1 MNKFLRKSK
10 LTKHIDY
17 LFQSQWALVILSFF
31 IALAVV
37 SALCLLFGIYPQEL
51 MRPLFEGAIKGNAL
65 ELTIEQIAPLCL
77 TALALFV
84 PFAVG
89 FFNIGGEGQLW
100 VGALAAV
107 FVTLNYQ
114 GPPVLVIPLA
124 LLAAALAGVVVVI
137 IPLIIK
143 LKIGTVLEVTAT
155 IMANFICINFVI
167 AQYTG
172 VMKDP
177 GAFYGTTYPVPEMFR
192 LPVISL
198 GINFH
203 IGVLFAIIVAIGV
216 YLLIKHTVYGV
227 QLRAIGFNR
236 DFVRAAGISI
246 NKVVI
251 SATLGGAAIAGFAGG
266 VQVLGASFRVADGW
280 SLGWGWSGIAIA
292 FLSSGNALAIIVIA
306 FVFAILGTGAVY
318 MQALT
323 GVPSAL
329 VYVLQNLP
337 ILAFLSLKAWQLLR
351 KS

>member
-1 MNKFLRKSK
+1 MRKSK
-10 LTKHIDY
+10 LTDYIDWLY
-17 LFQSQWALVILSFF
+17 KSQWGIIILSLFF
-31 IALAVV
+31 SLVV
-37 SALCLLFGIYPQEL
+37 VLGMSLLFGVYPQEIML
-51 MRPLFEGAIKGNAL
+51 ALFEGAFKGGAL
-65 ELTIEQIAPLCL
+65 ESTIEQIAPFI
-77 TALALFV
+77 LASLAIFL
-84 PFAVG
+84 PMIAG
-89 FFNIGGEGQLW
+89 FWNIGGEGQIW

-107 FVTLNYQ
+107 FVTLNCQ
-114 GPPVLVIPLA
+114 GPPVLVILLA
-124 LLAAALAGVVVVI
+124 LLVAMLAGIVAVI
-137 IPLIIK
+137 IPLILK
-143 LKIGTVLEVTAT
+143 LKMGGSTEVTAT
-155 IMANFICINFVI
+155 IMANFICIYFTQ
-167 AQYTG
+167 AMFTS
-172 VMKDP
+172 VMRDP

-216 YLLIKHTVYGV
+216 YLLIKHTVYGI

-306 FVFAILGTGAVY
+306 FVFAILGTGSVY

-323 GVPSAL
+323 GVPAAL
-329 VYVLQNLP
+329 VYILQNLP

-351 KS
+351 RS

>member
-1 MNKFLRKSK
+1 MRKSK
-10 LTKHIDY
+10 LAEYIDY
-17 LFQSQWALVILSFF
+17 LCQSQWGIIILSLVF
-31 IALAVV
+31 AVV
-37 SALCLLFGIYPQEL
+37 VVLAMSLLFGVYPREIML
-51 MRPLFEGAIKGNAL
+51 ALFEGAFKGNSL
-65 ELTIEQIAPLCL
+65 ESTIEQIAPF
-77 TALALFV
+77 TLAGLAVFF
-84 PFAVG
+84 PFIVG

-124 LLAAALAGVVVVI
+124 LLVATLAGVVAVI
-137 IPLIIK
+137 IPLILK
-143 LKIGTVLEVTAT
+143 LKLGATTEVTTT
-155 IMANFICINFVI
+155 IMANFICIYFVQ
-167 AQYTG
+167 AMFTS
-172 VMKDP
+172 VMRDP
-177 GAFYGTTYPVPEMFR
+177 GAFYGTTYPVPQMFR
-192 LPVISL
+192 LPVISLL

-203 IGVLFAIIVAIGV
+203 IGVLFAIIVVIGV

-236 DFVRAAGISI
+236 DFAHASGISI

-251 SATLGGAAIAGFAGG
+251 SATFVGAAIAGFAGG

-280 SLGWGWSGIAIA
+280 SLGWGWAGIAIA

-306 FVFAILGTGAVY
+306 FIFAILGTGGTY

-323 GVPSAL
+323 GVPAAL

-337 ILAFLSLKAWQLLR
+337 ILAFLSLKAWQSLR
-351 KS
+351 KGS